1 MAAAKYPSP
10 TITETKT
17 TTFSLFATRKT
28 VAFAFS
34 FTSVFVVGFTTLLL
48 LNPSFYSSPRLKN
61 FLQTSSYRSH
71 FSSLFSHF
79 LPNSSQSNYYPL
91 PVPQPQDNP
100 FQISQES
107 ERFHGKKDWS
117 LSSDGNNGGPFQISP
132 KSERFGAKDESFT
145 SEVNSGGSKIH
156 LKGNAFNTPTVT
168 LNANVTNNP
177 GSSSRPL
184 DFRESGK
191 ELKEGILE
199 KESVSSNV
207 TLDRSSDGILE
218 KQRKGNFVEIMS
230 HCRIFDGKWVRDD
243 SYPLYA
249 PGSCPHV
256 DESFNCF
263 LNGRPDRGYEKYR
276 WQPNGCI
283 MPRLNGKHMLELL
296 RGKRVAFVGDSLGR
310 NMWESL
316 VCVLKNFVEEKSN
329 VFEASGRHELRTEGY
344 YSILF
349 KDYNCL
355 IEYFRSPFLVQEW
368 QILERNGSK
377 KETLRLDMIDKS
389 SDKYKN
395 ADVLIFNTG
404 HWWTHAKTSKGKG
417 YYQEDST
424 IYDRLNVK
432 VAFLKA
438 LTTWARWIDTNI
450 DSMKTLVFFRGFSAT
465 HFRGG
470 RWNSGGQCDGE
481 TEPITNEKYLKKYPS
496 KMRIFESVINGMI
509 TPVLYLNVSRMT
521 GFRKDAHPSIYRKQ
535 NLTEEERSSPTRIQD
550 CSHWC
555 LPGVPDTWNEL
566 VYAQLLIKHNQHQ
579 QQLLKH
585 EQQRRP

>member
-1 MAAAKYPSP
+1 MADAKHPSP
-10 TITETKT
+10 TITESKT
-17 TTFSLFATRKT
+17 TTFSLFTTRKT

-34 FTSVFVVGFTTLLL
+34 FTSVFFLGFTTLLL
-48 LNPSFYSSPRLKN
+48 LNPSSYSSPRLKN

-79 LPNSSQSNYYPL
+79 LPNFSQSSHYPL
-91 PVPQPQDNP
+91 HVSQTQDNP

-117 LSSDGNNGGPFQISP
+117 LSREGNHGGPFQISQE
-132 KSERFGAKDESFT
+132 SERFGGKDESFT
-145 SEVNSGGSKIH
+145 SDQVYSGESEIH
-156 LKGNAFNTPTVT
+156 LKGNNAFNTPTVA
-168 LNANVTNNP
+168 LNGNVTSSP
-177 GSSSRPL
+177 GSSSQSL
-184 DFRESGK
+184 NFRESGK

-199 KESVSSNV
+199 KVSVSSNV
-207 TLDRSSDGILE
+207 TLDGSSDEILE
-218 KQRKGNFVEIMS
+218 KQSKGNFVEITS

-243 SYPLYA
+243 TYPLYA
-249 PGSCPHV
+249 PGSCPHI

-283 MPRLNGKHMLELL
+283 MPRLNGKQMLELL

-316 VCVLKNFVEEKSN
+316 VCVLKNSVVEKSN
-329 VFEASGRHELRTEGY
+329 VFEASGRLELRAEGSY
-344 YSILF
+344 AILF
-349 KDYNCL
+349 KDYNCSV
-355 IEYFRSPFLVQEW
+355 EYFRSPFLVQEW
-368 QILERNGSK
+368 HILERNGSK

-395 ADVLIFNTG
+395 ADVIIFNTG
-404 HWWTHAKTSKGKG
+404 HWWTHEKTSKGKG

-432 VAFLKA
+432 VAFRKA

-450 DSMKTLVFFRGFSAT
+450 DSMKTLVFFRGFSAS

-481 TEPITNEKYLKKYPS
+481 TEPITNENYVKKYPS
-496 KMRIFESVINGMI
+496 KMRIFESVINGMT

-535 NLTEEERSSPTRIQD
+535 NLTEEERSSPSRIQD

-566 VYAQLLIKHNQHQ
+566 VYTQLLIKHNQHQ
-579 QQLLKH
+579 Q
-585 EQQRRP
+585 

>member
-1 MAAAKYPSP
+1 MVDAKYPSS
-10 TITETKT
+10 TTTETRAT
-17 TTFSLFATRKT
+17 SFSLFTTRKT

-48 LNPSFYSSPRLKN
+48 LNSSSYSSPWLKS
-61 FLQTSSYRSH
+61 FLQTPSYRSH

-79 LPNSSQSNYYPL
+79 LPNSSQSNFYPI
-91 PVPQPQDNP
+91 PVSQPQDNP
-100 FQISQES
+100 FQISQDT
-107 ERFHGKKDWS
+107 ERFRGKNDWS
-117 LSSDGNNGGPFQISP
+117 LSSGDNGGPFRIP
-132 KSERFGAKDESFT
+132 PASERFGGTDESFK
-145 SEVNSGGSKIH
+145 SQANSQESKNH
-156 LKGNAFNTPTVT
+156 LK
-168 LNANVTNNP
+168 
-177 GSSSRPL
+177 

-191 ELKEGILE
+191 ELKDGIPE
-199 KESVSSNV
+199 ESVSSNV
-207 TLDRSSDGILE
+207 TLDGSSDETLE
-218 KQRKGNFVEIMS
+218 KQRKGNFVEIMGD
-230 HCRIFDGKWVRDD
+230 CRIFDGKWVKDD

-249 PGSCPHV
+249 PGSCPHI

-316 VCVLKNFVEEKSN
+316 VCILKNSVEEESN
-329 VFEASGRHELRTEGY
+329 VFEASGRHELRTEGSN
-344 YSILF
+344 SILF
-349 KDYNCL
+349 KDYNCSV
-355 IEYFRSPFLVQEW
+355 EYCRSPFLVQEW

-377 KETLRLDMIDKS
+377 RETLRLDMIDKS
-389 SDKYKN
+389 FDKYKT

-404 HWWTHAKTSKGKG
+404 HWWTHEKTSKGRG
-417 YYQEDST
+417 YYQEGST

-432 VAFLKA
+432 VAFQKA

-450 DSMKTLVFFRGFSAT
+450 DSMKTLVFFRGFSAS

-496 KMRIFESVINGMI
+496 KMRIFESVINGMT
-509 TPVLYLNVSRMT
+509 TPILYLNVSRTT

-566 VYAQLLIKHNQHQ
+566 VYAQLLVKHDQHQ
-579 QQLLKH
+579 QQLLNKQ
-585 EQQRRP
+585 QQRRP